1 MKDWTVK
8 DLQEWDEKICKIAT
22 EKYDLDWF
30 PIEYEILDYKDIGRL
45 VKLLSALQ
53 PATI

>member
-8 DLQEWDEKICKIAT
+8 ELQEWDDKICKIAT

-30 PIEYEILDYKDIGRL
+30 PIEYEILD
-45 VKLLSALQ
+45 
-53 PATI
+53 